1 MYYEVFDYYEKLFGK
16 RIFTSKSY
24 NECLAFFEEWL
35 EDTDC
40 ECDLVIKDNN
50 GKIVYSQF

>member
-1 MYYEVFDYYEKLFGK
+1 MYSIFDYYENPFGE
-16 RIFTSKSY
+16 RIFVNESY

-40 ECDLVIKDNN
+40 ECDLTIQDDN
-50 GKIVYSQF
+50 GIILYSQF